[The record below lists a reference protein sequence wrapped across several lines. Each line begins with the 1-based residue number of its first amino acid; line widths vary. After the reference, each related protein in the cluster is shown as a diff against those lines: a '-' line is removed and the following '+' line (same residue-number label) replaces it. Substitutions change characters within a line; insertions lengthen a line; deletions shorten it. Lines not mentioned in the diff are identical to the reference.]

1 MRLAPNIRL
10 PAILMLALVGG
21 CAAAPDRPVPRCQGA
36 CATHTE
42 GYEWAQAADL
52 EDERVC
58 ASYPADFASGC
69 RNGVEDRNQLRRGAR
84 GI

>member
-1 MRLAPNIRL
+1 MQ
-10 PAILMLALVGG
+10 PATTMHLTAALFVTLIAG
-21 CAAAPDRPVPRCQGA
+21 CAAAPAQPVPRCQGA
-36 CATHTE
+36 CTTHTE

-52 EDERVC
+52 ADDRVC
-58 ASYPADFASGC
+58 ASYAEDFASGC

>member
-1 MRLAPNIRL
+1 MA
-10 PAILMLALVGG
+10 LALFTVLAG
-21 CAAAPDRPVPRCQGA
+21 CAAAPERAPPRCEGA
-36 CATHTE
+36 CTSHTE

-52 EDERVC
+52 EDARVC
-58 ASYPADFASGC
+58 ASYPEDFASGC

>member
-1 MRLAPNIRL
+1 MRRALSSRL
-10 PAILMLALVGG
+10 TLILLVAVVGG
-21 CAAAPDRPVPRCQGA
+21 CAAAPERPVPRCQGN
-36 CATHTE
+36 CNTHTE

-52 EDERVC
+52 EDDRVC
-58 ASYPADFASGC
+58 ASYPTDFAAGC